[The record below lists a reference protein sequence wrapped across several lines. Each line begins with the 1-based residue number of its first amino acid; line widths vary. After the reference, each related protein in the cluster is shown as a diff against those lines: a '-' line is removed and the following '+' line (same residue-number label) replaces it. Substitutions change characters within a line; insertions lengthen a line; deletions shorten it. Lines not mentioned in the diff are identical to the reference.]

1 MPEPNIHTTIQLF
14 SIMSNFKKIT
24 SLSLLLFMTGLFFT
38 QNAAA
43 QSTDKNVTIIE
54 LIQTPGQFTTQELD
68 LKPGKYQFRIVN
80 QNVDHELGFVIQKA
94 EDAKADVMKTALPN
108 SFASKTVKAGE
119 AAYTGVVDL
128 QKGEYVYSC
137 PLNPTPHYSIRVK

>member
-1 MPEPNIHTTIQLF
+1 
-14 SIMSNFKKIT
+14 MSNFKKILSI
-24 SLSLLLFMTGLFFT
+24 SLFTLVMGLFFT

-43 QSTDKNVTIIE
+43 QTTEKNVTIIE
-54 LIQTPGQFTTQELD
+54 LIQTPGVFTTQDLD

-94 EDAKADVMKTALPN
+94 EDAKKDVMKTAVPN

-119 AAYTGVVDL
+119 VAYTGVVDL
-128 QKGEYVYSC
+128 IQGEYVYSC
-137 PLNPTPHYSIRVK
+137 PLNPTPHYTIKVK

>member
-1 MPEPNIHTTIQLF
+1 
-14 SIMSNFKKIT
+14 MSNFKKIT